1 MGSGVI
7 ETGVDKLVALV
18 KQRGKIALSDSAKEL
33 GVSTTVIQ
41 EWTDFLEEEGIIS
54 VEYNLTK
61 PFLVDRKL
69 TKKEV
74 EEKSKEFASKKDI
87 FVRKAEVNLN
97 FLEKQQNDL
106 RGLKGEFDKLKSDLG
121 IELDSVKDELKELE
135 KFQHLKEDL
144 QKQLEEQRTEAKIK
158 IGEFTSQLARDQ
170 RKYHEWV
177 SDLKKEKEQL
187 VKEKTEAKS
196 IEEGEKFLDKKLRE
210 MKSMID
216 LMEKKMKLEDS
227 AIKNS
232 EIHITQLNSNMEQIK
247 LRVME
252 EKTLI
257 EPLLEKSKE
266 QEKKIS
272 ELQSKIMEKLS
283 KKGGNL
289 SKSKEITKKVNDF
302 FNKKM
307 AVATL
312 IDKVNKDRD
321 DLEKSLIELIRKA
334 KSFQLSSKKG
344 DVGKEMSELEK
355 KFSEVDKKKGA
366 FQEELTKLKSFFRM

>member
-158 IGEFTSQLARDQ
+158 IGEFTSQLARDH

-216 LMEKKMKLEDS
+216 LMEKKMKL
-227 AIKNS
+227 
-232 EIHITQLNSNMEQIK
+232 
-247 LRVME
+247 
-252 EKTLI
+252 
-257 EPLLEKSKE
+257 
-266 QEKKIS
+266 
-272 ELQSKIMEKLS
+272 
-283 KKGGNL
+283 
-289 SKSKEITKKVNDF
+289 
-302 FNKKM
+302 
-307 AVATL
+307 
-312 IDKVNKDRD
+312 
-321 DLEKSLIELIRKA
+321 
-334 KSFQLSSKKG
+334 
-344 DVGKEMSELEK
+344 
-355 KFSEVDKKKGA
+355 
-366 FQEELTKLKSFFRM
+366 